1 MPKPLETSAKLRDVS
16 VSQEIRSIG
25 HLDKQSQSDL
35 QVRCTRRVKCSPA
48 EIACQ
53 IGWSIAALHGRAP

>member
-25 HLDKQSQSDL
+25 HLDKQSQNDL
-35 QVRCTRRVKCSPA
+35 QVRCTRRMKCPLA
-48 EIACQ
+48 EIACE
-53 IGWSIAALHGRAP
+53 IG